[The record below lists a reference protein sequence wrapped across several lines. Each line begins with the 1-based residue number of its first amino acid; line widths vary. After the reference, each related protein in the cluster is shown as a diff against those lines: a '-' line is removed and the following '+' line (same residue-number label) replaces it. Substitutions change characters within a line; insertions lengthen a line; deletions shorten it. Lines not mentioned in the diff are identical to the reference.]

1 MERQELAAYI
11 EAARQGDGNAIT
23 QLVKEYHVLLR
34 KNIREQLGPD
44 CDYKPIEIHAL
55 SNAFAH
61 MDTLRDADEFE
72 SWLLSYVRQ
81 EVLRSPLSATI
92 HDLEKTQDH
101 ADSGE
106 IPFGMD
112 AAGTEKQVSFIPSPS
127 PAQPQEEETEPVQ
140 QPKPKRSR
148 KSVQPEENEED
159 DDEDEESFN
168 VPGWLLGSIITL
180 LVIIALGLILF
191 LLTPKLY
198 DKTFGLIPFLP
209 KAETTPT
216 VTQTPSPTPQATAS
230 PTPTISA
237 APTPTPSETPVP
249 SPEASAAPSAQSSSS
264 KIGTV
269 TVKVNGLNIRSS
281 ASIGAG
287 KVGSAVNGQTYDVF
301 STTSSGGYTWYQI
314 GEGKWIADNGS
325 WVTYTA
331 N

>member
-34 KNIREQLGPD
+34 KNIREQLGAD

-81 EVLRSPLSATI
+81 EVLRSPLSA
-92 HDLEKTQDH
+92 Q
-101 ADSGE
+101 S
-106 IPFGMD
+106 
-112 AAGTEKQVSFIPSPS
+112 
-127 PAQPQEEETEPVQ
+127 QEEETEPVQ

-148 KSVQPEENEED
+148 KPVQPEENEED

-216 VTQTPSPTPQATAS
+216 VTPTPSPTPQATAS